1 MFEVGQRVKVDRYS
15 SFGSEF
21 PTGVLVGEIVEVTA
35 EAITV
40 RGNSETLVIPLTD
53 SNDVEVIN

>member
-15 SFGSEF
+15 AFGSEF
-21 PTGVLVGEIVEVTA
+21 PTGVLVGEIIEVTA

-40 RGNSETLVIPLTD
+40 RGNSETLIVPLAD
-53 SNDVEVIN
+53 SDDVEVIN